1 MLPQLRRC
9 TLSRLAQVI
18 TLSVDTGKW
27 AKGPVL
33 AKPEMENNSIISK
46 SWINEAYYSRASI
59 HLFAPKENM
68 NEYKI

>member
-9 TLSRLAQVI
+9 TLSGLPQVI

-27 AKGPVL
+27 AKGPAL
-33 AKPEMENNSIISK
+33 AKPEMENNSMINK
-46 SWINEAYYSRASI
+46 SRINEAYYSRASI
-59 HLFAPKENM
+59 HLFAPKANM

>member
-9 TLSRLAQVI
+9 TLSRLSQVI
-18 TLSVDTGKW
+18 TLSADTGKW